1 MTDRRSDEAKAKKTS
16 FTATKENEKM
26 VDQLKE
32 AQGRNRSASVTD
44 KDIAK
49 MESKLTKIADGV
61 REKRRVMPLASVQIS
76 ADLYLNL
83 RF

>member
-44 KDIAK
+44 KDITK

-61 REKRRVMPLASVQIS
+61 RERRSYSFGECPTLS
-76 ADLYLNL
+76 ADLYLY
-83 RF
+83 

>member
-1 MTDRRSDEAKAKKTS
+1 MSDRRTEERKKAS
-16 FTATKENEKM
+16 FTATKENEKA

-49 MESKLTKIADGV
+49 MESKVVKVNEGV
-61 REKRRVMPLASVQIS
+61 SELI
-76 ADLYLNL
+76 NE
-83 RF
+83 